1 MGRALLKAPT
11 LKLIYLPKNRQK
23 GVRWMKGTLKMK
35 DEETVWYENY
45 EPVQEYL
52 DREVSMKSNGAEKDP
67 KTVKF
72 SWLEIMKKS
81 FHIK

>member
-1 MGRALLKAPT
+1 
-11 LKLIYLPKNRQK
+11 
-23 GVRWMKGTLKMK
+23 MKGPFKMQ
-35 DEETVWYENY
+35 DEETMWYENY

-52 DREVSMKSNGAEKDP
+52 DSEFSKKSTVAEKDP
-67 KTVKF
+67 KTVRV